1 MSATPGGPGRPAQV
15 PGDVATAAQAR
26 RARLRAAAAAHGVPL
41 ATILVSVAVVVLTYL
56 AGKLAYRLR
65 DVILM
70 IVAAGFLAL
79 ILNPLVVALQRWRIR
94 RRGQA
99 VAVVTIWTVLVFAGL
114 VAAFGYPLAH
124 GLTHFSQ
131 RLPSDVAAAEHGRGW
146 IGQLV
151 RRFHLQEWI
160 TRNAPKLQ
168 SLGVTLAR
176 PALTV
181 GKGAVSLLATLGTI
195 FALLVLFLLEGPK
208 MGRWLLDLMPPGRA
222 AYCRRVAGEISQS
235 VTGYAFG
242 NLLTSLIAG
251 LVVFVTLTVL
261 GVPFPLLWAL
271 WVALVDFLPMIGG
284 ALAGIPTVLFALGHS
299 LTAGIVTAAAFI
311 AYQQIENHVLNPVVM
326 SRTVKIN
333 PLLVLLSILVGTSIG
348 SWLGGSFGSFVAA
361 LLSIPVAGA
370 LQVIVR
376 ELWQITGRP
385 ERAEGEQAAGPQP
398 SITDQQKSGPH
409 RELYDGGR
417 QADEDIAAP
426 QPDATRPGSTRRPK
440 PFPRRSR
447 SPRWHPSSTTSGSRR
462 DARPIARTNI
472 TRAAIAFIFT
482 RLRGGLL
489 ISGRSAAISAQEGPQ
504 EMGKTTDIREA
515 AEAELKFDPLV
526 DDEVSGQIDPP
537 LRVEGRPGARSNG
550 GLAVNGT

>member
-1 MSATPGGPGRPAQV
+1 MSATSVRPGRAAQA
-15 PGDVATAAQAR
+15 PGDAATAAHGR
-26 RARLRAAAAAHGVPL
+26 RARLRAAAAARGVPL
-41 ATILVSVAVVVLTYL
+41 ATILVSVAVVALTYL

-70 IVAAGFLAL
+70 SVVAGFLAL
-79 ILNPLVVALQRWRIR
+79 ILNPLVVALQRRRIR
-94 RRGQA
+94 RRGPA
-99 VAVVTIWTVLVFAGL
+99 VAVVTIWTVLVFAVL
-114 VAAFGYPLAH
+114 VATFGYPLVH

-131 RLPSDVAAAEHGRGW
+131 RLPSYVQYAEHGHGW
-146 IGQLV
+146 IGQLI
-151 RRFHLQEWI
+151 RRFHLETWV

-168 SLGVTLAR
+168 SLGATLAR

-181 GKGAVSLLATLGTI
+181 GKGAAAMLATLGTI

-208 MGRWLLDLMPPGRA
+208 MSRWLLDLMPPGRA
-222 AYCRRVAGEISQS
+222 AYCRRVASEISQS

-284 ALAGIPTVLFALGHS
+284 ALAGITTVLFALGHS

-348 SWLGGSFGSFVAA
+348 SWLGGLFGSFVAA

-370 LQVIVR
+370 LQVIAR
-376 ELWQITGRP
+376 ELWQITARP
-385 ERAEGEQAAGPQP
+385 EPPDGELAAGPAP
-398 SITDQQKSGPH
+398 TVGDQQTSGTD
-409 RELYDGGR
+409 REL
-417 QADEDIAAP
+417 
-426 QPDATRPGSTRRPK
+426 
-440 PFPRRSR
+440 
-447 SPRWHPSSTTSGSRR
+447 
-462 DARPIARTNI
+462 
-472 TRAAIAFIFT
+472 
-482 RLRGGLL
+482 
-489 ISGRSAAISAQEGPQ
+489 
-504 EMGKTTDIREA
+504 
-515 AEAELKFDPLV
+515 
-526 DDEVSGQIDPP
+526 
-537 LRVEGRPGARSNG
+537 
-550 GLAVNGT
+550 